1 MHFRITIPPNV
12 KPGQTVR
19 IRCPDGTEG
28 DVRVPKNLKAGDD
41 FIFEMSGVDE
51 DKVRE
56 ISRQLDD
63 FETTKSGG
71 GGGGGGEAGGAG
83 GVSAKKK
90 GGGHI
95 HMSSEAATKAAANL
109 AKQGALK
116 TVAGRGGGVSAASF
130 LDREII
136 NRQDFLTALAIGM
149 MIGLSIV
156 GGFLVGVLLVT
167 DPTDE

>member
-1 MHFRITIPPNV
+1 MHFRITIPTNV

-28 DVRVPKNLKAGDD
+28 DVLVPKNLKAGDD

-51 DKVRE
+51 ERVRE
-56 ISRQLDD
+56 VSARQSDD
-63 FETTKSGG
+63 ADKPSGDGVGSVGG
-71 GGGGGGEAGGAG
+71 GAGGGGGASSRKKGGGGGEATRNSLDASSKRSSDGLMLAAGAG
-83 GVSAKKK
+83 A
-90 GGGHI
+90 
-95 HMSSEAATKAAANL
+95 SS
-109 AKQGALK
+109 
-116 TVAGRGGGVSAASF
+116 SF

-136 NRQDFLTALAIGM
+136 NRRDFVTALAIGM

-167 DPTDE
+167 DPSD